1 MNTHHHLDHNDDDD
15 TYMYVYMYATVN
27 AILFK
32 DATLCINEIMITF
45 AVEKRRGTINVE
57 QELLFITS
65 FVPNDISNATVKIS
79 IIY

>member
-1 MNTHHHLDHNDDDD
+1 MIHIC
-15 TYMYVYMYATVN
+15 MYVYMYATVN

-45 AVEKRRGTINVE
+45 AVEKRRGTISVE

-79 IIY
+79 ITY